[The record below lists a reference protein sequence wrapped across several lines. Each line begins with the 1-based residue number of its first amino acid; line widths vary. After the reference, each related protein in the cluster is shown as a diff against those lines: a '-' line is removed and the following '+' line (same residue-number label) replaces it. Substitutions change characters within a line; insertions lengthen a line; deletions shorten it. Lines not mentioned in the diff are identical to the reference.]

1 MTSSVP
7 NRTGYPLSRT
17 TVLRTFGSVPDDF
30 PIE

>member
-7 NRTGYPLSRT
+7 SRIGYPLPRM